1 VVIGLALVV
10 LGVIYL
16 LQNLDIAWLSWL
28 DFDVLWPFLLI
39 LGGIA
44 LLARHFRGNDNG

>member
-1 VVIGLALVV
+1 
-10 LGVIYL
+10 
-16 LQNLDIAWLSWL
+16 L

-44 LLARHFRGNDNG
+44 LLARQFRGN